1 MKKYIYMAVA
11 AIAALSSCSNDN
23 EIISETEIGN
33 RVLTFSATMEGNAT
47 RATLDGNENCALWDA
62 NDQININ
69 GVRYNAQA
77 AGATTTFK
85 AATSGVG
92 AAGSTFTAYFP
103 ASLYDGS
110 TATLPAIQTYTAGKF
125 DMPMYAESTNTTL
138 AFKNLCAVLAVKVTS
153 ADIATLKS
161 IKVRSDKKMNG
172 SFTVI
177 DDKAVV
183 GDGGTN
189 EVELV
194 SSEALTLTAEGTIFY
209 IAIPAQA
216 YSYLNI
222 YLSSDGS
229 SYTQAM
235 ATKNASGLGTIARNE
250 MFSIDYERNAVQLWA
265 SGPMFALYN
274 VGANSE
280 TEEGTKMIYSA
291 TTQNLWG
298 SNWSTPSQDN
308 LNELMNAADDNFK
321 GSKKV
326 DCELINEG
334 TVIGFKFTGKEG
346 YENNSV
352 FFVGYLASESY
363 DRRDP
368 DDPDSDRVL
377 VKFFDAKYWSNTFI
391 TYNKGKRSERTECK
405 YIYLQKIEYDGMPD
419 FCSKFSSSRMDD
431 KNSESL
437 PVRLVLK

>member
-11 AIAALSSCSNDN
+11 AIAALSSCSSDN
-23 EIISETEIGN
+23 EIISEKEIGN
-33 RVLTFSATMEGNAT
+33 RVLTFSATMESNAT
-47 RATLDGNENCALWDA
+47 RATLDGNENCALWEA
-62 NDQININ
+62 ADQISVN
-69 GVRYNAQA
+69 GVTYNAQA

-85 AATSGVG
+85 AATLGVE

-125 DMPMYAESTNTTL
+125 DMPMYAASANTTL

-235 ATKNASGLGTIARNE
+235 ATKNAAGLGAIARNE
-250 MFSIDYERNAVQLWA
+250 MFSIDYEKNAVQLWA
-265 SGPMFALYN
+265 DGPMFANRN
-274 VGANSE
+274 VDGKKSYSEVVAGNFWGANW
-280 TEEGTKMIYSA
+280 K
-291 TTQNLWG
+291 
-298 SNWSTPSQDN
+298 TPSKGDMEP
-308 LNELMNAADDNFK
+308 LVNAVTG
-321 GSKKV
+321 GSSPVKYTFA
-326 DCELINEG
+326 NG
-334 TVIGFKFTGKEG
+334 GFKFQGQG
-346 YENNSV
+346 AYESNSV
-352 FFVGYLASESY
+352 FFPAEYSGNGWGY
-363 DRRDP
+363 
-368 DDPDSDRVL
+368 
-377 VKFFDAKYWSNTFI
+377 
-391 TYNKGKRSERTECK
+391 G
-405 YIYLQKIEYDGMPD
+405 EYG
-419 FCSKFSSSRMDD
+419 SSSKNGNNYLWIMNLDADADD
-431 KNSESL
+431 CQWWSESL
-437 PVRLVLK
+437 DNVDCFVRLVLK

>member
-85 AATSGVG
+85 AATSGVE

-172 SFTVI
+172 SFTVT

-183 GDGGTN
+183 DGDGSD

-235 ATKNASGLGTIARNE
+235 ATKNAAGLGAIARNE
-250 MFSIDYERNAVQLWA
+250 MFSIDYEKNAVQLWA
-265 SGPMFALYN
+265 NGPMFANRN
-274 VGANSE
+274 VDGKKGYSEVVAGSFWGANW
-280 TEEGTKMIYSA
+280 K
-291 TTQNLWG
+291 
-298 SNWSTPSQDN
+298 TPSQSDMN
-308 LNELMNAADDNFK
+308 PLMNAVTG
-321 GSKKV
+321 GSSPV
-326 DCELINEG
+326 DYTYTNG
-334 TVIGFKFTGKEG
+334 GFKFQGQG
-346 YENNSV
+346 AYSGNSV
-352 FFVGYLASESY
+352 FLPADE
-363 DRRDP
+363 
-368 DDPDSDRVL
+368 
-377 VKFFDAKYWSNTFI
+377 
-391 TYNKGKRSERTECK
+391 
-405 YIYLQKIEYDGMPD
+405 D
-419 FCSKFSSSRMDD
+419 FGDWGTADYGSSSKDGRNLMILTLDTD
-431 KNSESL
+431 NGTWWSLSEGNVNCF
-437 PVRLVLK
+437 VRLVLK